1 MKRCYS
7 ALGQARTPVLR
18 ETVTKALVNKG
29 AVLGTLQRP
38 EDALVAYDEVL
49 RRLGKS
55 TLPPDPALME
65 NVLLEKAQ
73 YELECRRYESA
84 MRTVGQALEQCRT
97 ESFENRV
104 HGHLIR
110 ARAILASGNPSGC
123 EQDIAALLVLLP
135 ELGSLQRENLDA
147 LMEFSIKL
155 GPDRMH
161 ELIQKSPAAPLLLP
175 LTTALERELG
185 LTPRVSQEVDEVAQ
199 DIRKELKEIRDAKG
213 RKEGHGLTG
222 QRIWCSPAFEWAD
235 PAS

>member
-1 MKRCYS
+1 
-7 ALGQARTPVLR
+7 
-18 ETVTKALVNKG
+18 
-29 AVLGTLQRP
+29 
-38 EDALVAYDEVL
+38 
-49 RRLGKS
+49 
-55 TLPPDPALME
+55 ME

-73 YELECRRYESA
+73 CELECRRYESA
-84 MRTVGQALEQCRT
+84 MGTAGQALEQCRP
-97 ESFENRV
+97 ENFENRV

-213 RKEGHGLTG
+213 R
-222 QRIWCSPAFEWAD
+222 RD
-235 PAS
+235 MV